1 MVSVV
6 GRPAP
11 AEAIAAEGDGEPPF
25 ALAAGGGAAGVGA
38 TLSTVIVAVGVVF
51 DVGSSVLHAERDER
65 AERTEKPERA
75 KTKTD
80 RARSGVRMGGG
91 L

>member
-1 MVSVV
+1 MSVV

-51 DVGSSVLHAERDER
+51 DVGSSVLHAERT
-65 AERTEKPERA
+65 ERTEEPERA
-75 KTKTD
+75 TTKTD